1 MPLDEDQRL
10 PLIPHMIA
18 GGHDV
23 GAGVEQLGQ
32 DLLRYAEAAGGV
44 LAIDHDEI
52 RGIALAQSRQGL
64 DDRRPARPADH
75 VTEKHNAHTCRQSKS
90 EGLPVG
96 Q

>member
-10 PLIPHMIA
+10 ALVPHMIA

-32 DLLRYAEAAGGV
+32 DLLGYAEAAGSV

-52 RGIALAQSRQGL
+52 SANSARAIQAGSR
-64 DDRRPARPADH
+64 
-75 VTEKHNAHTCRQSKS
+75 
-90 EGLPVG
+90 
-96 Q
+96 